1 MAPRRSRI
9 WLLVLSVIAAM
20 VLTSCSALDPDL
32 NLLRQEPMTSW
43 TVPGVLSEVR
53 SELPA
58 NPGGIVPNS
67 SAIIV
72 RSLTFADEDA
82 AIAAQAA
89 AGRAALEGGWQVSE
103 REDGDISALKQLRG
117 QLSQLGI
124 TRSSDDPQVVVISI
138 SI

>member
-32 NLLRQEPMTSW
+32 NLRRQEPMTSW

-58 NPGGIVPNS
+58 NPGGVVPNS
-67 SAIIV
+67 AAIIV

-103 REDGDISALKQLRG
+103 REDGDVSALKQLGG